1 MHELGSLKELLA
13 LFERRGS
20 EEGASAVTV
29 WSRPAPC
36 VWRNGTELSPR
47 KRVFANLCGIRIR
60 LTVVV
65 HSCMLARA
73 CAQRGNVLVAR
84 ASVSVSA
91 TRSQLTDESIV
102 CLRVRLSRVRT
113 QTQHFRAFSFSAA
126 SQRKCCAR
134 SRTSRER
141 ERVRLERAR
150 RLHLT
155 RSYAFA

>member
-20 EEGASAVTV
+20 EEGTSAVTV

-84 ASVSVSA
+84 ASVIVSA

-113 QTQHFRAFSFSAA
+113 QTQHLRAFSAV
-126 SQRKCCAR
+126 SQRKCGAR